1 LRLIYQLLLYNLPM
15 GVIIIEVP
23 EDIEI
28 KIKAKNLEEA
38 IKLLQEKAEEQ
49 KKVLLALYFL
59 KKYGGKLLLE
69 NGKNRV

>member
-1 LRLIYQLLLYNLPM
+1 M